1 MDLDEVIEQYHE
13 ALDEFSRG
21 DPEPIKRLYS
31 HRGDVMLAN
40 PFGPAVR
47 GWDQASQA
55 LEYASSRFRDGEV
68 TAFEE
73 VARYA
78 SADLVVIHE
87 KEQWQAKVSGG
98 EELSWFGL
106 RVTST
111 FQREDNTWKLM
122 HRHADPI
129 TTADPKGPLRGSV
142 R

>member
-55 LEYASSRFRDGEV
+55 LDYAASRFRGGAV
-68 TAFEE
+68 TA
-73 VARYA
+73 
-78 SADLVVIHE
+78 L
-87 KEQWQAKVSGG
+87 
-98 EELSWFGL
+98 
-106 RVTST
+106 
-111 FQREDNTWKLM
+111 
-122 HRHADPI
+122 
-129 TTADPKGPLRGSV
+129 
-142 R
+142 